1 MLTRPMVLLLPTC
14 PLTRRSFFL
23 SVPAYPLH
31 QVITDSGDPVCLT
44 VEGPSGE
51 SVLVPRLPLR
61 RGGAR
66 QDLLVDGA
74 GRALAGYQGGRLKVR
89 GQWRG
94 GGGRWRGT

>member
-1 MLTRPMVLLLPTC
+1 
-14 PLTRRSFFL
+14 
-23 SVPAYPLH
+23 
-31 QVITDSGDPVCLT
+31 VCLT

-89 GQWRG
+89 TAG
-94 GGGRWRGT
+94 GGEARGRWRGT